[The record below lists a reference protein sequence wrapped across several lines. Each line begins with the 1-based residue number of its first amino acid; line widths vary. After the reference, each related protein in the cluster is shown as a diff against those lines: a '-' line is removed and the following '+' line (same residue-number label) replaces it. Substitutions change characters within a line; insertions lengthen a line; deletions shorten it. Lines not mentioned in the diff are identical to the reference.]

1 MIRDHLLFTAL
12 IPQARLKNG
21 NLDSIVEAMEDGT
34 DVLFVCDQVRAE
46 DFLDPD
52 KANFIGRTF
61 ACAYTRRFES
71 RAERALQ
78 GSALN
83 NKEDATA

>member
-12 IPQARLKNG
+12 IPQTRLKNG
-21 NLDSIVEAMEDGT
+21 NLDSIVKAIEDGT

-46 DFLDPD
+46 DFLDTD
-52 KANFIGRTF
+52 KANFIGKTV
-61 ACAYTRRFES
+61 ACAYTRVFEK
-71 RAERALQ
+71 RAELALQ

-83 NKEDATA
+83 NKEDAA